1 MRSIR
6 CLQLDLWLK
15 RQILSPKWP
24 WSVRRR
30 EGSTCVDRT
39 HQIFLHQSYLYGST
53 NAKQLHAPW
62 KLLGILKKEGSFC
75 QGGNFR
81 NWLQKCISRPPSG
94 KRNFAFSVRK
104 PAKKRKVVF
113 SKCPTVSRVH
123 EVVLEW
129 YFHIHNFDA
138 KTFDAYDQS
147 GLQPNSLFRRRT
159 TY

>member
-1 MRSIR
+1 MNLAVTRI
-6 CLQLDLWLK
+6 
-15 RQILSPKWP
+15 
-24 WSVRRR
+24 
-30 EGSTCVDRT
+30 DRT
-39 HQIFLHQSYLYGST
+39 HQMFLHQSYVYGNT
-53 NAKQLHAPW
+53 TPKQLHAPW
-62 KLLGILKKEGSFC
+62 ELLSILKKEGSIC

-81 NWLQKCISRPPSG
+81 NWLRKCIPGPPSG

-129 YFHIHNFDA
+129 YFHIYNFDA

-147 GLQPNSLFRRRT
+147 RLQPISLFRHWTRLWLSRCSFGVWQL
-159 TY
+159 